1 MIRCAQMF
9 ENKIKGMSMNRER
22 VYGLETEYSV
32 SLRKSDGGFLHA
44 PEVRG
49 CFFSPIY
56 RALCPSSGEADP
68 LLQKF
73 ALINDMPECYWVG
86 ASAGKLYRDQ
96 NSLEYATP
104 ECVTLAG
111 IVRAAECGDR
121 IVWELSRVAQRER
134 AQRSAGKY
142 VAMMIV
148 KNNSD
153 AIGGSLLHKVNFSGS
168 HENYQ
173 MQECLARDSS
183 FLPLL
188 ASGLVMRLLFTGGG
202 GLVRDRDAGWQY
214 VISPRALAT
223 TEIYNTICI
232 SGATLPMFLYRGAP
246 YSSSDGFHCPAGMV
260 RLHIAV
266 NDSTM
271 RPDTVRFRFGIVSML
286 LRIMEDRRKKR
297 NLPLLKH
304 PIRAL
309 HDFSRDTTLTVSA
322 LLENGEARTLPELCR
337 DWLDV
342 FLVFDEEKSDIF
354 SSEEKKL
361 LKDMRVILRARAFDS
376 ERFLQ
381 NTEWGLK
388 FSLLSAYCRKYGI
401 DFGHQNARG
410 FDGYYSNIGPDGFY
424 HKWEQSCMKQK
435 KDAPQPFSDEETGQ
449 LLSGRGLAPRALL
462 RKRHLQALTGFG
474 WRRVSEDWGTFG
486 LSNEDSIEISNPL
499 RGEHPRIEADIA
511 LLKRGLKSEI

>member
-1 MIRCAQMF
+1 M
-9 ENKIKGMSMNRER
+9 KRER

-32 SLRKSDGGFLHA
+32 SLRKSDRGFLHA
-44 PEVRG
+44 PGVRG
-49 CFFSPIY
+49 CFFSPVH
-56 RALCPSSGEADP
+56 RALFSASGEADP
-68 LLQKF
+68 LFRKI
-73 ALINDMPECYWVG
+73 ALLNDPPVYWYWVG
-86 ASAGKLYRDQ
+86 ASAGKLYHDQ
-96 NSLEYATP
+96 DSIEYATP

-121 IVWELSRVAQRER
+121 VVWEISRVAQREH

-153 AIGGSLLHKVNFSGS
+153 AIGGSLLHKVHFSGS

-173 MQECLARDSS
+173 MQERLIRDSS

-188 ASGLVMRLLFTGGG
+188 ASGLVMRMLFTGSG

-214 VISPRALAT
+214 VISPRALVT
-223 TEIYNTICI
+223 TEVYHTICV

-246 YSSSDGFHCPAGMV
+246 YLSSDRSGCPAGMV

-297 NLPLLKH
+297 NLPLLKN
-304 PIRAL
+304 PIQAL

-322 LLENGEARTLPELCR
+322 PLENGEARTLPELCR
-337 DWLDV
+337 DWLKV
-342 FLVFDEEKSDIF
+342 FLVFNEEKPDIF

-361 LKDMRVILRARAFDS
+361 LKDMGVILRARAFDS

-388 FSLLSAYCRKYGI
+388 FSLLSAYCRKRNI

-424 HKWEQSCMKQK
+424 HKWEQSRVKQK
-435 KDAPQPFSDEETGQ
+435 KCAPRPFSDKELDV
-449 LLSGRGLAPRALL
+449 LLSGKGLAPRALL
-462 RKRHLQALTGFG
+462 RKRHLQALAGSG
-474 WRRVSEDWGTFG
+474 KRRVSENWGTFG
-486 LSNEDSIEISNPL
+486 LSNGDSIEILNPL
-499 RGEHPRIEADIA
+499 RSEHPQIEADIA
-511 LLKRGLKSEI
+511 LLKRRLKSEI